1 MKRYGALIVVRD
13 SGQTSNRIKIW
24 ECLCD
29 CGETYLVRQDS
40 LKSGATTCCK
50 KCRYKK
56 TTKHGQSG
64 RTNDDKTSIGNIT
77 YRSWVYMKSR
87 CYNPNHKD
95 YPHYGEKGIIVC
107 ESWKNSFENFF
118 DYMGERPS
126 KEYSLD
132 RIDVNGNYEPGNCK
146 WSNRQDQ
153 GQNRTTTKLTKE
165 KVKEIKILISEGN
178 TNKSIAETYGVSM
191 QCICDIKK
199 GRRWT
204 NVVTTNN

>member
-1 MKRYGALIVVRD
+1 MENQRYGALIVVRD
-13 SGQTSNRIKIW
+13 SGQRTSNRQKIW

-29 CGETYLVRQDS
+29 CGETHLVRQDS

-56 TTKHGQSG
+56 TTKHGQSR
-64 RTNDDKTSIGNIT
+64 RTNDAKTSIGNIT
-77 YRSWVYMKSR
+77 YRSWVYMKQR
-87 CYNPNHKD
+87 CYNPNHAD
-95 YPHYGEKGIIVC
+95 YPHYGGKGVIVC
-107 ESWKNSFENFF
+107 ESWKNSFENFV

-126 KEYSLD
+126 KEYSIN
-132 RIDVNGNYEPGNCK
+132 RIDVNGNYEPGNCE
-146 WSNRQDQ
+146 WSNRQEQ

-178 TNKSIAETYGVSM
+178 TNKSIAEIYGVSM
-191 QCICDIKK
+191 QTICDIKK

-204 NVVTTNN
+204 NV